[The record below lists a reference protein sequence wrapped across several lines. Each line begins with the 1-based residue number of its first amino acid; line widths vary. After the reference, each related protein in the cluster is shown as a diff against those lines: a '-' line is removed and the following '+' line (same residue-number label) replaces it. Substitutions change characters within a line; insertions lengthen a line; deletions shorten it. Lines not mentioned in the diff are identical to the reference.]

1 MKKILLIIGVVIA
14 AISTAFIRGKK
25 TEQKKQ
31 NEEVLQSI
39 TETKKRRDKRVD
51 APVSDDL
58 RWLLNNKD
66 S

>member
-1 MKKILLIIGVVIA
+1 MKKILLIIGVIIT

-39 TETKKRRDKRVD
+39 TETKKRRDKRVN

-66 S
+66 N